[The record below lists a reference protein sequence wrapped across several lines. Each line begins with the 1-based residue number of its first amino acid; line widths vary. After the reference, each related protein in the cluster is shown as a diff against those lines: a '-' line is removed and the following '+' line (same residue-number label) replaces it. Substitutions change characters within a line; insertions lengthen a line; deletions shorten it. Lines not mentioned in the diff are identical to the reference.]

1 MNYIYQI
8 LLAAFGSGIL
18 GTGLSIYFTRR
29 TSKEENEFKMVD
41 RLYKEIERLDAIVK
55 TLRASNELLEGDNR
69 DLRNQLD
76 EAERQLA
83 DARNELD
90 RIKQNRE
97 EEK

>member
-1 MNYIYQI
+1 MNIIYQI
-8 LLAAFGSGIL
+8 ILAAFGSGIL
-18 GTGLSIYFTRR
+18 GTGVSIYFTRR

-55 TLRASNELLEGDNR
+55 TLRASNEFLEGDNR
-69 DLRNQLD
+69 ELRNLLN

-90 RIKQNRE
+90 RIKKKRDE
-97 EEK
+97 D